1 MPERSAVHSLLR
13 RVLARWPQSAKAGLA
28 LVDVQARA
36 ILWPFRRRPLRGRP
50 TESAQLLEGTSAY
63 NAAAERYFAESPNP
77 QFLLDKPFSEAD
89 GLAQHLINVG
99 VLIEAMRLR
108 PGDVVVELGAGSCWL
123 SHMLNLFGCTTVAVD
138 VSSTALALGRLAFE
152 RDPRTRW
159 DLEPQF
165 VAYDGVRLPLPDGH
179 CDRVVVNDA
188 FHHVPNQRQLLAEMH
203 RILKPDG
210 LVAMSEPGAG
220 HASTHHS
227 VAESASGVLENEL
240 VLEDIAALAESC
252 GFRHV
257 SVVLSAPTV
266 HAQIP
271 ARELGAFMGGRG
283 FAAYWKV
290 LCSGLEQ
297 HHYIVCHKN
306 PPALDTRRPATLS
319 ASITALMPRALT
331 TVVREPVPLVLR
343 VVNRADTTW
352 LARQGRG
359 WTRVGAHLYTAGA
372 SRTLVDF
379 DWVRV
384 ALPRDVEPGEQID
397 LDVQLPG
404 LDEPGSYEVV
414 FDVVIEGIAWF
425 ADRGSATH
433 TMPLTVTATREQAPA

>member
-1 MPERSAVHSLLR
+1 
-13 RVLARWPQSAKAGLA
+13 LA
-28 LVDVQARA
+28 LVDVLARLV
-36 ILWPFRRRPLRGRP
+36 LWPFRRRPLRGRAA
-50 TESAQLLEGTSAY
+50 ESPQLLERASDY

-152 RDPRTRW
+152 RDARTRW
-159 DLEPQF
+159 ELEPQF
-165 VAYDGVRLPLPDGH
+165 MTYDGVKLPLADGY
-179 CDRVVVNDA
+179 CDRVVINDA

-203 RILKPDG
+203 RVLKPDG
-210 LVAMSEPGAG
+210 LLAMSEPGTG

-227 VAESASGVLENEL
+227 VSESESGVLENEL

-257 SVVLSAPTV
+257 SVVLAAPTV

-283 FAAYWKV
+283 FARYWKV

-306 PPALDTRRPATLS
+306 PPALDTRRPAALS
-319 ASITALMPRALT
+319 AAITALLPRTLAT
-331 TVVREPVPLVLR
+331 GVRESVPLVLR
-343 VVNRADTTW
+343 VVNRGDTTW
-352 LARQGRG
+352 LARQGQG
-359 WTRVGAHLYTAGA
+359 WTRVGAHLYSAGVP
-372 SRTLVDF
+372 RTLVDF
-379 DWVRV
+379 DWVRI
-384 ALPRDVEPGEQID
+384 ALPKNVEPGQQVD

-414 FDVVIEGIAWF
+414 FDIVIEGIAWF
-425 ADRGSATH
+425 AERGSESY
-433 TMPLTVTATREQAPA
+433 TMPLTVTSSRERAPA

>member
-1 MPERSAVHSLLR
+1 MPERGAVHSLLR
-13 RVLARWPQSAKAGLA
+13 RVLHRWPQSARAGLA
-28 LVDVQARA
+28 LVDLQARA

-50 TESAQLLEGTSAY
+50 AESSQLLERTSAY

-152 RDPRTRW
+152 RDARTRW

-165 VAYDGVRLPLPDGH
+165 ITYDGVKVPLPDGF

-203 RILKPDG
+203 RLLKPDG
-210 LVAMSEPGAG
+210 LVAMSEPGTG

-227 VAESASGVLENEL
+227 VTESESGVLENEL

-257 SVVLSAPTV
+257 SVVLSAPSV
-266 HAQIP
+266 HTQIP

-290 LCSGLEQ
+290 FCSGLEQ

-306 PPALDTRRPATLS
+306 TPALDTRRPSMLS
-319 ASITALMPRALT
+319 ASITTLMSRTLA
-331 TVVREPVPLVLR
+331 TVVGESVPLVVR
-343 VVNRADTTW
+343 VVNSGDTTW
-352 LARQGRG
+352 LARQGQG
-359 WTRVGAHLYTAGA
+359 WTRVGAHLYSAGEP
-372 SRTLVDF
+372 RTLVDF

-384 ALPRDVEPGEQID
+384 TLPKNVGPGEQID
-397 LDVQLPG
+397 LDVQLPA
-404 LDEPGSYEVV
+404 LDDPGSYEVV

-433 TMPLTVTATREQAPA
+433 RMALTVTSSRERAPA